1 MPADT
6 HEEKPGHIC
15 WFTRSGQNMKHLIS
29 HAHVRLYI
37 RTLLLYVLTTE
48 HHRLTVGRKVGQNVQ
63 QNARAHTH
71 THTSRCILN
80 LYRQGIYKYPCDII
94 SQFVFDLGVFL
105 HPVAP
110 KPASFSSCFLAT
122 SRVV

>member
-71 THTSRCILN
+71 THTLVDAFSTCTDKIFINTLVIL
-80 LYRQGIYKYPCDII
+80 
-94 SQFVFDLGVFL
+94 
-105 HPVAP
+105 
-110 KPASFSSCFLAT
+110 
-122 SRVV
+122 